1 MSETM
6 TKEEMIKA
14 LLEEFERNLL
24 VLNSDDIKTTL
35 ERRQRFIKAQL
46 ESFGVN
52 TESITNP

>member
-1 MSETM
+1 M
-6 TKEEMIKA
+6 TKEDMINV